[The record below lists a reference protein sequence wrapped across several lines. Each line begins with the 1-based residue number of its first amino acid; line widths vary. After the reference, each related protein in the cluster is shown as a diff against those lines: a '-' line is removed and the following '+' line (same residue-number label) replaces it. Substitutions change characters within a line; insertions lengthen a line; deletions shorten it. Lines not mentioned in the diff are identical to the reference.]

1 MTLEK
6 AKEILHAEHG
16 LELVDMYH
24 ERDLVKP
31 AYWIAASERGG
42 VVAEA
47 PSWGKVFEL
56 VTGEAPI

>member
-6 AKEILHAEHG
+6 AKEILKERHD

-24 ERDLVKP
+24 ERDLTKP
-31 AYWIAASERGG
+31 AYWIATSERGG
-42 VVAEA
+42 IVAEG
-47 PSWGKVFEL
+47 PRWHDVFAA